1 MIQNFQYFFSKNDEK
16 DSSSES
22 DDDDKEEYKV
32 EKICDMKLHKNGKT
46 EFLIK
51 WKGWTK
57 PTWEPKEN
65 CNCPELIK
73 NFEKQLLK
81 DTIVDDEYKVEKVC
95 DKRVDEDG
103 KIEYLLK
110 WKGWTEPTWEPQENC
125 NCEELIEKFEMGSIE
140 NGEEEEFEVDSVY
153 DKRINKN
160 KEIEYLI
167 KWKGWAKPS
176 WEPKE
181 NLNCT
186 QLMKEFEK
194 GLLVDEE
201 RQKM

>member
-1 MIQNFQYFFSKNDEK
+1 
-16 DSSSES
+16 
-22 DDDDKEEYKV
+22 
-32 EKICDMKLHKNGKT
+32 MKLHKNGKT

-51 WKGWTK
+51 WKGWKK

-65 CNCPELIK
+65 CNCPELIEK
-73 NFEKQLLK
+73 FEKELLK

-95 DKRVDEDG
+95 DKRVNEEG

-110 WKGWTEPTWEPQENC
+110 WKGWTELTWEPEENC
-125 NCEELIEKFEMGSIE
+125 NCQELIEKFEKGLIE
-140 NGEEEEFEVDSVY
+140 NGEEEEYEVECIY

-181 NLNCT
+181 NLNCS

-194 GLLVDEE
+194 GLSIDEK
-201 RQKM
+201 RQEM